1 MAWGYLVAT
10 TLFEYYIFLNSRI
23 YGYVSSAGVVVSV
36 ITSSDFAL
44 AAIGLTQAIVAGGYI
59 MGIRYENKV
68 VVGSVFISFFFASLQ
83 ILEWISTFAH

>member
-1 MAWGYLVAT
+1 MGT
-10 TLFEYYIFLNSRI
+10 TFLEYYVFLNSHI
-23 YGYVSSAGVVVSV
+23 FGYVSSAGVVLSV

-44 AAIGLTQAIVAGGYI
+44 AGIGLSQAVVAGGYI

-68 VVGSVFISFFFASLQ
+68 VTGAVFVALFFAALQ